1 MPGNVPGAGIHE
13 VCAALLAGAGLIIKS
28 ASSEP
33 LFFANFMRTL
43 AEVDAAVAARVAVV
57 NFGRG
62 RRCRDARVVGLP
74 AMEASSPTATTP
86 PSRRSRAAARR
97 RGARPLAGFGSRLS
111 GALVAV
117 GASPSAADAAA
128 DGLARDVTLFEQ
140 RGCLSPH
147 HVFVVGGAGEARG
160 FAARL
165 ARALERLARRLP
177 APARL
182 PLDAAAAI
190 RALRERARWRALA
203 QRSDG
208 LRPRRRAVG
217 GWRVVAVRPARR
229 RATCRMTWTVIYDG
243 AATFCAS
250 PGYRT
255 VFVSALE
262 RADELGERLGA
273 AAGRLEAFALAAPPD
288 FRVRLRRRFAAARRV
303 IRVRAGADAIAA
315 A

>member
-1 MPGNVPGAGIHE
+1 M
-13 VCAALLAGAGLIIKS
+13 
-28 ASSEP
+28 
-33 LFFANFMRTL
+33 FFANFMRTL

-62 RRCRDARVVGLP
+62 DACRDARVVGRA

-86 PSRRSRAAARR
+86 PSQRLRR
-97 RGARPLAGFGSRLS
+97 RGARRAPAGRLRQPAKRRA
-111 GALVAV
+111 GAAA
-117 GASPSAADAAA
+117 GASPSAAEAAA

-147 HVFVVGGAGEARG
+147 HVFVVGDAGEARG

-165 ARALERLARRLP
+165 ARALERLERRLP
-177 APARL
+177 SPARL

-203 QRSDG
+203 QRPDG
-208 LRPRRRAVG
+208 SRTTSRYGRAS
-217 GWRVVAVRPARR
+217 ASQRPARR
-229 RATCRMTWTVIYDG
+229 RATWDWTVIYDG
-243 AATFCAS
+243 DAAFSAS

-262 RADELGERLGA
+262 SADELGERLGA
-273 AAGRLEAFALAAPPD
+273 AAGRLEAFALAAPTD
-288 FRVRLRRRFAAARRV
+288 LRARLEAGLRRARRV
-303 IRVRAGADAIAA
+303 VRMRAGADAIAA